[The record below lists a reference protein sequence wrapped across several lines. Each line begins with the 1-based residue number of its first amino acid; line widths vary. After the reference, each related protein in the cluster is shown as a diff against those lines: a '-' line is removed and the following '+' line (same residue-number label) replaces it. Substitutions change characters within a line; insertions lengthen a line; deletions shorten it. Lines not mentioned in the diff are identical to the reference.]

1 MKNYTII
8 KTDKISRMQC
18 FADSLIIEMLVIQYI
33 TDIQFDTIESME
45 KFIRLITTK
54 DWVKLP
60 DEPDYIV
67 KYEQVHKLFEL

>member
-18 FADSLIIEMLVIQYI
+18 FADRITIEMLVIQYI
-33 TDIQFDTIESME
+33 TDIEFDTIESME
-45 KFIRLITTK
+45 KFIRLIVTK

-60 DEPDYIV
+60 NEFESVV
-67 KYEQVHKLFEL
+67 KYEQVHKLFEF